1 MQLPCK
7 HILAVRMSHSLSEY
21 DESLCAE
28 RWKLQHFLSNHRA
41 YMYLPND
48 SSGNDAD
55 SINISTHIFEPASAV
70 LSEQQKYRKAFK
82 VAQNLCQQLSTFGM
96 RDFNEG
102 IEVLQSVASL
112 WDGGKK
118 VFVWEATGTTTVQY
132 TVHYVTV
139 IVFVT
144 LHYVVVILYFSN
156 CTDTDDEVLSEGDD
170 ESESDTHIKVPPP
183 PPPTDRGT
191 NESDSNR
198 TSSSDANKG
207 TLHPIYCTWLPS
219 NHSLK
224 QTTS

>member
-21 DESLCAE
+21 NESLCAE

-41 YMYLPND
+41 YMHLPND

-118 VFVWEATGTTTVQY
+118 VFV
-132 TVHYVTV
+132 
-139 IVFVT
+139 
-144 LHYVVVILYFSN
+144 
-156 CTDTDDEVLSEGDD
+156 
-170 ESESDTHIKVPPP
+170 
-183 PPPTDRGT
+183 
-191 NESDSNR
+191 
-198 TSSSDANKG
+198 
-207 TLHPIYCTWLPS
+207 
-219 NHSLK
+219 
-224 QTTS
+224 